1 MTTNDTMGGERKVD
15 VSDWVVANRE
25 DGTELFTHRLV
36 CHDGFNVSVQ
46 ASRCHYSTPRENGE
60 PRYFAF
66 ELGFPSEDM
75 GALINDYAEDKDDT
89 LNTVYGYVPAELVQ
103 SVLDLHGG
111 IKGRYVDEDLT
122 GGTP

>member
-1 MTTNDTMGGERKVD
+1 MSNNDTMGGGGKVD

-36 CHDGFNVSVQ
+36 CHDGFSVSVQ
-46 ASRCHYSTPRENGE
+46 ASRCHYSTPRENNE

-75 GALINDYAEDKDDT
+75 GVLINDYAEDKDEP
-89 LNTVYGYVPAELVQ
+89 LNTVYAYVPGELVQ
-103 SVLDLHGG
+103 AVIDLHGG
-111 IKGRYVDEDLT
+111 IKGRHFDEAVA
-122 GGTP
+122 GGDP